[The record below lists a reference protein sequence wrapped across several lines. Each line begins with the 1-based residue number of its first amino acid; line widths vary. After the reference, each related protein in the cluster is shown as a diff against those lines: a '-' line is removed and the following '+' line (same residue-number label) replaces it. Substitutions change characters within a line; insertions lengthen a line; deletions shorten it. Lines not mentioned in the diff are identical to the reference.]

1 MPTRNA
7 KCRLFKKKKK
17 KNPLQQCTPFQ
28 IQNIHQAREGRKS
41 ATAQKEFAAKQRA
54 STGYVS
60 PCNVGL
66 PSLCRNKGAGWEERF
81 LLQRISEKPALDV
94 KEPFSGLSLRSIHP
108 CSLVIHAKHSSPLVA
123 PTILLSRINLRRKKR
138 KSNEERER
146 RGDSWTK
153 RELAGPSTLLF
164 RNRKLVCQSVAR
176 TRSIRNW
183 TSFGQLVTDND
194 ACFEVMATTICAR
207 LRHGNFLV
215 VGHLSSPLPSPFRA
229 PSCSLSIFLSL
240 FSLPTLL
247 PSLSIARCSFI
258 AIPNLNVLHRFPPFR
273 SIPERPFPFLFF
285 FFPISKR
292 LFFSFLLYQPCSDR

>member
-41 ATAQKEFAAKQRA
+41 ATAQKKFAAKQRA

-123 PTILLSRINLRRKKR
+123 PTILLSRINLRRKKEKVTR
-138 KSNEERER
+138 KERGGGIHER
-146 RGDSWTK
+146 K
-153 RELAGPSTLLF
+153 E
-164 RNRKLVCQSVAR
+164 
-176 TRSIRNW
+176 NW
-183 TSFGQLVTDND
+183 LGL
-194 ACFEVMATTICAR
+194 
-207 LRHGNFLV
+207 
-215 VGHLSSPLPSPFRA
+215 
-229 PSCSLSIFLSL
+229 
-240 FSLPTLL
+240 
-247 PSLSIARCSFI
+247 
-258 AIPNLNVLHRFPPFR
+258 
-273 SIPERPFPFLFF
+273 RPFCFVTEN
-285 FFPISKR
+285 
-292 LFFSFLLYQPCSDR
+292 

>member
-1 MPTRNA
+1 MKLIKDSLQKINKLHLFISKYYPRIIQMPTRNA
-7 KCRLFKKKKK
+7 KCRLFKKK

-164 RNRKLVCQSVAR
+164 RNRKLVCQNPIHPKLNEFRPIGGRQWRVL
-176 TRSIRNW
+176 RSHGDHNMRAATSWKFPRRW
-183 TSFGQLVTDND
+183 TP
-194 ACFEVMATTICAR
+194 
-207 LRHGNFLV
+207 FLPTPV
-215 VGHLSSPLPSPFRA
+215 
-229 PSCSLSIFLSL
+229 SLS
-240 FSLPTLL
+240 
-247 PSLSIARCSFI
+247 R
-258 AIPNLNVLHRFPPFR
+258 
-273 SIPERPFPFLFF
+273 
-285 FFPISKR
+285 
-292 LFFSFLLYQPCSDR
+292 SFLLSLYLSLSLLPPHPSSLTLYRSVLLHRYS